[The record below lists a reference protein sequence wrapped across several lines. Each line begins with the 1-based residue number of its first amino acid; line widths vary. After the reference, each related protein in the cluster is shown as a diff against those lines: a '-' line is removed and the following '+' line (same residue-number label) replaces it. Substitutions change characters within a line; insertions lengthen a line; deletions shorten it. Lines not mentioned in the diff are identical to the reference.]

1 MFKNGINYIAKC
13 NNVGCLFE
21 IYTYALG
28 IKITKVEKWSIYVLD
43 YTQCRNF
50 SGTIVNYP

>member
-28 IKITKVEKWSIYVLD
+28 IKITKVEK
-43 YTQCRNF
+43 
-50 SGTIVNYP
+50 